1 MNKTIYRQYD
11 SRWGS
16 KPYPTKSST
25 FAGNGCGC
33 CAITHVL
40 IESDRYKDYT
50 PEPVRKYMVK
60 QGFAVP
66 NHGTTWSG
74 IMKTLEHYGYDVYHI
89 TDSDPMTKV
98 WKECNKGNRI
108 GVILFSGGAGP
119 DGTVW
124 TAGGHYMAFNGYKV
138 KDGLHWFHMKDSGSR
153 KHDGWYSYEKS
164 MKGKFFQAWIVEN
177 KDPAKIDPDKD
188 DKDEGK
194 LAVDGVFAK
203 KSIKRLEEVF
213 GVIKDGYIGGQSVDK
228 KYHTGFG
235 DGCVH
240 YTGGGSSVVAK
251 MQQWLG
257 FDELDGQLGPN
268 TIKKLQKK
276 LGMSNADGIWGTN
289 TSKVVQKWL
298 NTDPKIKIKDV
309 KIVKINSKKGI
320 DISNYQG
327 KISVK
332 NFKKAKKS
340 GIEFVILRVGY
351 TGSESKK
358 CTIDAVFENNYK
370 NAKEAGLPVGIY
382 YYSLAKTSEK
392 AVEEAEFCI
401 KKLKGKNI
409 TYPVYI
415 DIEDSKQINCSKKEL
430 AKVCDGYCKTIN
442 KAGYTAGVYASLS
455 WFNNKIVAI
464 SAKNTKW
471 VAQNYSKCQYK
482 GDYDMWQ
489 YSSSGKVPGFS
500 GRIDMNY
507 CYKDFK

>member
-455 WFNNKIVAI
+455 WFNNKIGAI
-464 SAKNTKW
+464 SAKHTKW
-471 VAQNYSKCQYK
+471 VAQYYSKCQYK